1 MRSMKLAACGVALV
15 TGLGFIAAANAAET
29 ASLKTC
35 LDMASQV
42 KTALAGNENA
52 AKYEEAKKE
61 QNYGRDFCTNSF
73 YERGVAHYA
82 LALKLLGVSDKS

>member
-1 MRSMKLAACGVALV
+1 MRSMKLAAFGVVLGV
-15 TGLGFIAAANAAET
+15 GLGFVAAADAADT

-42 KTALAGNENA
+42 RTALANNENA

-82 LALKLLGVSDKS
+82 VALKLLGVSDKS